1 MTGYRNRQS
10 GVALIIGL
18 IILLLLTIIMITA
31 LKVTALEE
39 RMSGNSQNQNV
50 AFQAAES
57 ALREAEAL
65 IYQHV
70 ELNPQVDWNGDGG
83 QEANPFRP
91 FKMTNGYFQNVTD
104 PICWEGLCGTTDPLQ
119 SEVFKAVTPST
130 AAAAFHT
137 AVGSRTAATGITGLA
152 VDADGNAIEPEY
164 IIEYVTDEPDTTRP
178 NQRYVWFRITA
189 RAWGPGNSVAQ
200 LQSIY
205 KIHAKH
211 FSH

>member
-10 GVALIIGL
+10 GVALIVGL

-70 ELNPQVDWNGDGG
+70 DLNPQVDWNGDGG

-91 FKMTNGYFQNVTD
+91 FKMTNGYFQNATD

-130 AAAAFHT
+130 TAAAFHA

-152 VDADGNAIEPEY
+152 VDADGNSIEPEY
-164 IIEYVTDEPDTTRP
+164 IIEYVTDEADTTRP

-189 RAWGPGNSVAQ
+189 RAWGPGNSVEQ